1 MLKRITVILLVLVIG
16 IGIGFKLGAVESKE
30 NIRFMLNLFNKVL
43 YDIKRYYVEEKDPV
57 ELIKSGIEGMVE
69 SLDPFSDFLSP
80 EESEEWIIRTKGEFG
95 GLGIQIGI
103 RDDWL
108 TVIAPIEGTPAY
120 RAGIRAGDRIVEI
133 EGESTWGMRLQEAV
147 KRLRG
152 KPGTK
157 VTIKIERPGVDE
169 PIELTITRAKIH
181 IKAVPFYTMLDG
193 NVGYVSLSSFSQ
205 SASKELREAM
215 DSLFAWGAKKI
226 ILDLR
231 SNPGGLL
238 QEAIKVANLFLEKG
252 TLIVSTK
259 GRLKNAN
266 DSYTAP
272 SDPPYGTDFP
282 LVVLVNSG
290 SASASEIVAGAV
302 QDWDRGI
309 LIGDTTFGKASVQRI
324 FNLDGGYELKLTTAH
339 YYTPSGRSIER
350 ARKKGKKEEKEEEEG
365 LTYFTRKLKRE
376 LVGEGGI
383 VPDIVIEEKPSSLVL
398 KAFSK
403 GTLFSFAVK
412 YTTEHPEPPK
422 NKRIVLTDED
432 LEKFKEFLKEKG
444 VEFSE
449 ESFEKAKEEF
459 LYWLKQEIAEKYWGT
474 EGRYLAKLEGDKV
487 IREALNHLK
496 DAEVAMDLF
505 KEVITK

>member
-1 MLKRITVILLVLVIG
+1 MLKRITVILIIFTIG

-30 NIRFMLNLFNKVL
+30 NLRFMLNLFNKVL
-43 YDIKRYYVEEKDPV
+43 YDVKKYYVKEKDPV
-57 ELIKSGIEGMVE
+57 ELVKSGIEGMVE
-69 SLDPFSDFLSP
+69 SLDPFSDFLTP
-80 EESEEWIIRTKGEFG
+80 EESEEWDIRTKGEFG

-103 RDDWL
+103 RDEWL

-120 RAGIRAGDRIVEI
+120 KAGIRAGDRIVEI

-157 VTIKIERPGVDE
+157 VTIKIDRPGMDE

-181 IKAVPFYTMLDG
+181 IKAVPFYTLLDD
-193 NVGYVSLSSFSQ
+193 NIGYISLSSFSRN
-205 SASKELREAM
+205 ASQELKEAM
-215 DSLFAWGAKKI
+215 DSLFTKGAKKL

-238 QEAIKVANLFLEKG
+238 PEAIKVANLFLDKG

-266 DSYTAP
+266 ESYRALY
-272 SDPPYGTDFP
+272 DPPFGTDFP
-282 LVVLVNSG
+282 LAILVNSG

-309 LIGDTTFGKASVQRI
+309 LLGDTTFGKASVQRI
-324 FNLDGGYELKLTTAH
+324 FKLDGGYELKLTTAH

-350 ARKKGKKEEKEEEEG
+350 VRKKEEKKDEKEEKI
-365 LTYFTRKLKRE
+365 TYYTRKLKRE

-383 VPDIVIEEKPSSLVL
+383 IPDVVIEVKPSSLTL

-403 GTLFSFAVK
+403 GVFFSYAVK

-422 NKRIVLTDED
+422 EKVIVLTDED
-432 LEKFKEFLKEKG
+432 LENFKDYLREKG
-444 VEFSE
+444 IEFSDDKFDE
-449 ESFEKAKEEF
+449 AKKE
-459 LYWLKQEIAEKYWGT
+459 LSYWLKQEIAEKYWGK
-474 EGRYLAKLEGDKV
+474 EGRYITRLKEDAVVL
-487 IREALNHLK
+487 EALKYLK
-496 DAEVAMDLF
+496 GAEIAGDLF
-505 KEVITK
+505 KNGITK

>member
-1 MLKRITVILLVLVIG
+1 MFKRITIILLAVAFG

-30 NIRFMLNLFNKVL
+30 NLRFMLNLFNKVL
-43 YDIKRYYVEEKDPV
+43 YDVKKYYVEEKDPV
-57 ELIKSGIEGMVE
+57 DLVKNGIEGMVE
-69 SLDPFSDFLSP
+69 SLDPFSDFLTP
-80 EESEEWIIRTKGEFG
+80 EESEEWDIRTKGEFG

-103 RDDWL
+103 RDEWL

-157 VTIKIERPGVDE
+157 VTIKIDRPGVEE

-181 IKAVPFYTMLDG
+181 IKAVPFYTLLEE
-193 NVGYVSLSSFSQ
+193 NVGYISLSSFSRN
-205 SASKELREAM
+205 ASEELKEAM
-215 DSLFAWGAKKI
+215 DSLFTQGAKKL

-238 QEAIKVANLFLEKG
+238 PEAIKVANLFLEKG
-252 TLIVSTK
+252 ALIVSTK

-266 DSYTAP
+266 ESYRAVY
-272 SDPPYGTDFP
+272 DPPYGTTFP
-282 LVVLVNSG
+282 LVILVNSG

-324 FNLDGGYELKLTTAH
+324 FKLDGGYELKLTTAH
-339 YYTPSGRSIER
+339 YYTPSGRSIQR
-350 ARKKGKKEEKEEEEG
+350 ISKKEKKKKEEEKG
-365 LTYFTRKLKRE
+365 LTYLTRRLKRE

-383 VPDIVIEEKPSSLVL
+383 IPDIVIEEKPSSLVL

-403 GTLFSFAVK
+403 GTFFSFAVK
-412 YTTEHPEPPK
+412 YTTEHSESPK
-422 NKRIVLTDED
+422 EKKIVLTDED
-432 LEKFKEFLKEKG
+432 IDNFKKYMKEKG
-444 VEFSE
+444 IEFSD
-449 ESFEKAKEEF
+449 EKFNEAKKE
-459 LYWLKQEIAEKYWGT
+459 LSYWLKQEIAEKYWGK
-474 EGRYLAKLEGDKV
+474 EGRYLVKLQEDTV
-487 IREALNHLK
+487 VLEALKYLK
-496 DAEVAMDLF
+496 NAEIAADLF
-505 KEVITK
+505 KNEIMK